1 MKEKLSISAC
11 FPAYN
16 DGGTI
21 ASIVVTS
28 ILTLQQITDDFEI
41 IVGNDHSSDHTGEIL
56 DELAKQ
62 YPQLRVIHNPQNLG
76 YGGNL
81 RAIFAQTSKDWVF
94 YTDGDAQYDVRE
106 LALLIPAI
114 TPQIDIVN
122 GYKISR
128 NDPFHRVIIGRVY
141 HHIMRLMFGF
151 PIQDVDCDFRLIRRK
166 CFDAV
171 TLESRDGTLPVEMV
185 KKFHDAGFKF
195 AEVPVHHF
203 HRVYGRSQF
212 FNVRRLLRVV
222 KDITKLWIKL
232 VWHKKRQTINA
243 KIP

>member
-1 MKEKLSISAC
+1 MKKQLSISAC

-41 IVGNDHSSDHTGEIL
+41 IIGNDHSSDHTGEIL
-56 DELAKQ
+56 DEWAKQ
-62 YPQLRVIHNPQNLG
+62 YPSLRVIHHPKNLG

-81 RAIFAQTSKDWVF
+81 RAIFAQASKDWVV

-141 HHIMRLMFGF
+141 HHIMQLMFGF

-212 FNVRRLLRVV
+212 FNLRRLLRVV

-232 VWHKKRQTINA
+232 VWHKKRQAINA

>member
-1 MKEKLSISAC
+1 MKKQLSISAC

-41 IVGNDHSSDHTGEIL
+41 IIGNDHSSDHTGEIL

-62 YPQLRVIHNPQNLG
+62 YPSLRVIHHPKNLG

-81 RAIFAQTSKDWVF
+81 RAIFAQASKDWVF

-128 NDPFHRVIIGRVY
+128 NDPFHRVIVGRVY
-141 HHIMRLMFGF
+141 HHIMQLMFGF
-151 PIQDVDCDFRLIRRK
+151 SIQDVDCDFRLIRRK

-212 FNVRRLLRVV
+212 FNLRRLLRVV

-232 VWHKKRQTINA
+232 VWHKKRQAINA

>member
-1 MKEKLSISAC
+1 MKKQLSISAC

-41 IVGNDHSSDHTGEIL
+41 IIGNDHSSDHTGEIL

-62 YPQLRVIHNPQNLG
+62 YPSLRVIHHPKNLG

-81 RAIFAQTSKDWVF
+81 RSIFARASKDWVF

-128 NDPFHRVIIGRVY
+128 NDPLHRVIIGRVY
-141 HHIMRLMFGF
+141 HHIMQLMFGF

>member
-1 MKEKLSISAC
+1 MV
-11 FPAYN
+11 
-16 DGGTI
+16 I
-21 ASIVVTS
+21 ASI
-28 ILTLQQITDDFEI
+28 LTVRSFTNDFEI
-41 IVGNDHSSDHTGEIL
+41 IVGNDHSSDHTGAVL
-56 DELAKQ
+56 DELVRI
-62 YPQLRVIHNPQNLG
+62 YPQLKVIHHPKNLG

-81 RAIFAQTSKDWVF
+81 RAIFTQASKEWIF

-141 HHIMRLMFGF
+141 HHIMQLMFGF

-195 AEVPVHHF
+195 TEVPVHHF

-232 VWHKKRQTINA
+232 VWHKKSKQ
-243 KIP
+243 

>member
-1 MKEKLSISAC
+1 MKKQLSISAC

-41 IVGNDHSSDHTGEIL
+41 IIGNDHSSDHTGEIL

-62 YPQLRVIHNPQNLG
+62 YPSLRVIHHPQNLG

-81 RAIFAQTSKDWVF
+81 RAIFAQANKDWVF

-128 NDPFHRVIIGRVY
+128 NDPLHRVIIGRVY
-141 HHIMRLMFGF
+141 HHIMQLMFGF

-232 VWHKKRQTINA
+232 VWHKKRQPINA

>member
-1 MKEKLSISAC
+1 MKKQLSISAC

-41 IVGNDHSSDHTGEIL
+41 IIGNDHSSDHTGEIL

-62 YPQLRVIHNPQNLG
+62 YPSLRVIHHPKNLG

-81 RAIFAQTSKDWVF
+81 RAIFAQANKDWVF

-141 HHIMRLMFGF
+141 HHIMQLMFGF

-195 AEVPVHHF
+195 TEVPVHHF

-232 VWHKKRQTINA
+232 VWHKKKQTINTKA
-243 KIP
+243 P

>member
-1 MKEKLSISAC
+1 LKKQLSISAC

-62 YPQLRVIHNPQNLG
+62 YPQLRVIHNPKNLG

-81 RAIFAQTSKDWVF
+81 RAIFAQASKEWIF

-106 LALLIPAI
+106 LTLLIPAI

-128 NDPFHRVIIGRVY
+128 NDPFHRVIVGRVY
-141 HHIMRLMFGF
+141 HHIMQLMFGF
-151 PIQDVDCDFRLIRRK
+151 SIQDVDCDFRLIRRK

-212 FNVRRLLRVV
+212 FNLRRLLRVV

-232 VWHKKRQTINA
+232 VWHKKRQAINA